1 MYFALTALE
10 VLCLKLAGMPLY
22 DALIHSFS
30 TAGTG
35 GFSNRN
41 ASVGAYDSVAVD
53 VIITIFML
61 MFSINFAVYFLIL
74 TKKWREAFQS
84 D

>member
-1 MYFALTALE
+1 
-10 VLCLKLAGMPLY
+10 MPWY

-41 ASVGAYDSVAVD
+41 ASVGAYGSVAIEM
-53 VIITIFML
+53 IISVFIL
-61 MFSINFAVYFLIL
+61 LFSLNFAVYFLLL
-74 TKKWREAFQS
+74 TKNGGRCWPATSCASSCWWWAPPQR
-84 D
+84 

>member
-1 MYFALTALE
+1 MTAAE
-10 VLCLKLAGMPLY
+10 VILLKLAGLPLY

-41 ASVGAYDSVAVD
+41 LSVGAYGSPLIE
-53 VIITIFML
+53 VIIAVFAL
-61 MFSINFAVYFLIL
+61 LFSVNFACTSWSSIA
-74 TKKWREAFQS
+74 TSRTP
-84 D
+84 